1 LQRFVVASVAVF
13 SLQQI
18 LVESPEEEEA
28 LESGCLRAAESPQA
42 ELAPLPP
49 PAAVEAEAPRL
60 ALRAVEKPQPLPSG
74 SLKQHQAPSRNTIA
88 AVADK

>member
-1 LQRFVVASVAVF
+1 LPFVVVSVGVF
-13 SLQQI
+13 FLRQTP
-18 LVESPEEEEA
+18 VEPPAEEAA
-28 LESGCLRAAESPQA
+28 LESECLRAAESPQA

-49 PAAVEAEAPRL
+49 PAAVEAEAPWL

-74 SLKQHQAPSRNTIA
+74 SLKQLQVPSRNTIA